1 MEQYKK
7 LFRSF
12 TYAFA
17 GIFRTIKNER
27 NLRIHLSCLV
37 YMFGFLCLG
46 DWFKISRTE
55 FAILVIASGLV
66 ISSEIV
72 NTAIENAVNLA
83 SDKYTEFGK
92 IAKDAAAGAVLVN
105 VIFAVITGIIIM
117 FQPSAFKAMFEYFT
131 SNIHMLLVLAV
142 SIIPA
147 TIFIFWGNPFRKG
160 D

>member
-27 NLRIHLSCLV
+27 NLRIHLTCLV
-37 YMFGFLCLG
+37 YMFGFLCFG
-46 DWFKISRTE
+46 SWFELSRTD
-55 FAILVIASGLV
+55 FAVLVITSGLV
-66 ISSEIV
+66 ISSEII
-72 NTAIENAVNLA
+72 NTAIENTVNLA
-83 SDKYTEFGK
+83 SEKYTEFGK

-105 VIFAVITGIIIM
+105 VIFAVITGFIIM
-117 FQPSAFKAMFEYFT
+117 FQPEAFKKMFEYFL
-131 SNIHMLLVLAV
+131 SNIHMLLILIA

-147 TIFIFWGNPFRKG
+147 TVFIFWGNPFRKG